1 MNDFYILSLCIQNN
15 DIKGAMLV
23 LRDKSE
29 FAARKILE
37 RIKVKL
43 PVNTGRQFWRWLQ
56 DWLRNECRNE
66 KNFNESDS
74 SPSFATAE
82 SILSGQSESGST
94 GRSQNHGTSI
104 HAG

>member
-1 MNDFYILSLCIQNN
+1 MNDFHILSLCIQNN

-43 PVNTGRQFWRWLQ
+43 PVNTGRQFWSWLQ
-56 DWLRNECRNE
+56 SWLIN
-66 KNFNESDS
+66 
-74 SPSFATAE
+74 
-82 SILSGQSESGST
+82 
-94 GRSQNHGTSI
+94 
-104 HAG
+104 